1 MVQTTMIFLLLFS
14 QQVPKHAS
22 LLVDNLIYKT
32 YVNDNVPMRLPAF
45 FIFIKHDYVAHESVP
60 RTRCLSACFC
70 LLKLHFYHINELTM
84 PRYVVYIKAS

>member
-1 MVQTTMIFLLLFS
+1 MIMWQCDYLIFFFVKHGNGADHHDFLLLFS

-45 FIFIKHDYVAHESVP
+45 FY
-60 RTRCLSACFC
+60 
-70 LLKLHFYHINELTM
+70 FYKT
-84 PRYVVYIKAS
+84 